1 MGAVSEQTKTI
12 MQALGAFGEF
22 GTDQALWEALRRPE
36 ACDFMFGNPH
46 DVAPQAYVD
55 ALVRAAQPTG
65 KDHYAYTMDLP
76 EAVASIG
83 ADLRGRFPVAFR
95 DDDIHLTNGNFVGLA
110 IALRTLVDPGD
121 DVIFVSPPWFFY
133 ETLIVA
139 AGATPV
145 RVLADRAHDFDLDLG
160 AIEAAITPRTRA
172 IIVNSPHNPS
182 GRIYT
187 PDQLAALAAIL
198 DEESRRSGH
207 RIYLL
212 SDEAYNRIVFEPHT
226 YTTPVAYYP
235 HSFLLYTYAKTL
247 LAPGSRLGY
256 LAVAPD
262 IEGADDLRGA
272 LQIGQITLGWAY
284 PVSLLQHAIPEL
296 NAMGPDMPTLQRRR
310 DTLVAALREQ
320 GYEVVEPQ
328 GTFYILVRS
337 PVEDD
342 RRFAEALQSHD
353 VFVLPGAMFEMPGWF
368 RISVTANDDMVER
381 SLPGFGKALAE
392 VTG

>member
-1 MGAVSEQTKTI
+1 MGAVSKQTAEI
-12 MQALGAFGEF
+12 VRALGPFGEF
-22 GTDQALWEALRRPE
+22 GTDDELWEALRRPE

-46 DVAPQAYVD
+46 DVAPPAYVD

-83 ADLRGRFPVAFR
+83 DDLRGRFPVAFR
-95 DDDIHLTNGNFVGLA
+95 DEDVHLTNGNFVGLA
-110 IALRTLVDPGD
+110 IALRTLVDAGD
-121 DVIFVSPPWFFY
+121 EVIFVSPPWFFY

-145 RVLADRAHDFDLDLG
+145 RVLADRDHEFDLDLG

-187 PDQLAALAAIL
+187 PEQLAGLATIL
-198 DEESRRSGH
+198 DEGSARSGH

-212 SDEAYNRIVFEPHT
+212 SDEAYNRIVFTPHT
-226 YTTPVAYYP
+226 FTTPVAHYP

-247 LAPGSRLGY
+247 LSPGSRLGY
-256 LAVAPD
+256 IAVGPD
-262 IEGADDLRGA
+262 VEGGDELRAA

-284 PVSLLQHAIPEL
+284 PVSILQHAIPEL
-296 NAMGPDMPTLQRRR
+296 NAMGPDIPVLQRRR
-310 DTLVAALREQ
+310 DMLVSTLREQ

-328 GTFYILVRS
+328 GTFYVLVRS
-337 PVEDD
+337 PIEDD
-342 RRFAEALQSHD
+342 RRFAEMLRTHD

-368 RISVTANDDMVER
+368 RLSVTANDDMVER
-381 SLPGFGKALAE
+381 SLPGFAKAIEEAA
-392 VTG
+392 G

>member
-1 MGAVSEQTKTI
+1 

-22 GTDQALWEALRRPE
+22 GTDEALWEALRRPE

-83 ADLRGRFPVAFR
+83 ADLRDRFPVAFR
-95 DDDIHLTNGNFVGLA
+95 DEDIHLPNGNVVGLA

-139 AGATPV
+139 AGASPV

-187 PDQLAALAAIL
+187 PEQLTALAAIL
-198 DEESRRSGH
+198 DEASTRSGH
-207 RIYLL
+207 RIFLL

-296 NAMGPDMPTLQRRR
+296 NAMGPDIPTLQRRR
-310 DTLVAALREQ
+310 DTLVATLREQ

-337 PVEDD
+337 PIEDD
-342 RRFAEALQSHD
+342 LRYAETLRSHD

-392 VTG
+392 VMA

>member
-1 MGAVSEQTKTI
+1 MGAVSKQTAEI
-12 MQALGAFGEF
+12 MRVLGPFGDF
-22 GTDQALWEALRRPE
+22 GTDDELWEAMRRPE

-46 DVAPQAYVD
+46 DVAPKAYVD

-65 KDHYAYTMDLP
+65 KAHYAYTMDLP

-83 ADLRGRFPVAFR
+83 EDLRARFPVAFR
-95 DDDIHLTNGNFVGLA
+95 DKDIHLTNGNFVGLA

-121 DVIFVSPPWFFY
+121 EVIFVSPPWFFY

-145 RVLADRAHDFDLDLG
+145 RVLADRDHGFDLDLE
-160 AIEAAITPRTRA
+160 AIEGAITPRTRA

-187 PDQLAALAAIL
+187 PEQLTALSAIL
-198 DEESRRSGH
+198 EAGSARH

-212 SDEAYNRIVFEPHT
+212 SDEAYNRIVFTPHT
-226 YTTPVAYYP
+226 FTTPVAYYP

-247 LAPGSRLGY
+247 LSPGSRLGY
-256 LAVAPD
+256 LAVGPD
-262 IEGADDLRGA
+262 AEGGDELRAA

-284 PVSLLQHAIPEL
+284 PVSILQHAIPDL
-296 NAMGPDMPTLQRRR
+296 NAMRPDIPVLQRRR
-310 DTLVAALREQ
+310 DTLVSTLREQ

-328 GTFYILVRS
+328 GTFYVLVRS
-337 PVEDD
+337 PVDDD
-342 RRFAEALQSHD
+342 RAFAEVLRTHD

-368 RISVTANDDMVER
+368 RLSVTANDDMVER
-381 SLPGFGKALAE
+381 SLPGFAKANSE
-392 VTG
+392 VSV